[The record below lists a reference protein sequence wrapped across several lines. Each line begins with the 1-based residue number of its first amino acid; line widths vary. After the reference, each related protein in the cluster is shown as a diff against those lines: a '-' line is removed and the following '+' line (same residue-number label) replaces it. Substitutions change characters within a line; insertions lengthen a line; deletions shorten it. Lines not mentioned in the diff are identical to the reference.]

1 MIQNQQKERT
11 KDLSSIADDVIQ
23 RCALKLKT
31 SVRVLVEDFEGGWKG
46 EKRQYS
52 RKLVEYCSSKALYEI
67 CKDMEQ
73 TIREGTFSRLSFD
86 MMLAWE
92 KPTRREEESQAEC
105 MAKEKE
111 EMRKPAQEKEDK
123 KKPANANSSNNQDD
137 ISLFYSDIMP
147 LLVNDKPNVGEDA
160 FVWLGSLVPLVA
172 DFINGK
178 FTFETLTATTQNR
191 LHFPAYDKFL
201 QEIDKCVQHL
211 QKQATPRN
219 IEMADDEFILHVE
232 GTASS
237 QRVIRHIG
245 KQSWPGRLTLTNY
258 ALYFEASGA
267 VTYEDA
273 FKLDLS
279 KDIDQSIKPAA
290 TGPFGAPLFD
300 KAIVYESAELED
312 GFQIEFPEL
321 TSCTR
326 RDHWL
331 ALVNEIMLLHKFL
344 AKFKVESPLEA
355 WEMHARTILGIIRL
369 HAAREMLR
377 ISPPNPKSFLI
388 FALFDE
394 LPTGSNVLQELAE
407 SLKSV
412 KSGHPCSASS
422 ILRNLNV
429 SACIP
434 CAEAEIRT
442 PDRDVNNQPENLLS
456 LETAVEQVR
465 EEAKEINSA
474 KATADELRQ
483 DGIGDSA
490 LVLMELMK
498 PLRNALPWFQDVYE
512 WKRPATTI
520 IVMATS
526 LIIVYNEW
534 VGKAIAA
541 FLLWLVSKMI
551 WAKKYKVGKGTKFVV
566 CNTNDQTAVDSIVA
580 AQHGINTAYNVLQ
593 SVNVSLLKIR
603 SIWLA
608 NAPKHTNTI
617 IVAMIGCAV
626 ILVIIPLKY
635 IIMSVVLSTF
645 AVKLKPRDRKD
656 KKNIMGNQRLKGWWD
671 SIPVIPVEV
680 VQKPEESPKESGQ
693 KRD

>member
-11 KDLSSIADDVIQ
+11 KNLSSIADDVLQ

-31 SVRVLVEDFEGGWKG
+31 SVSVLVKDFDDKWKG
-46 EKRQYS
+46 EKKQYS

-92 KPTRREEESQAEC
+92 KPTRADEQAQMEC
-105 MAKEKE
+105 MANEKE
-111 EMRKPAQEKEDK
+111 EMKKPAKEKEDK
-123 KKPANANSSNNQDD
+123 KKPAKSSNKQDD
-137 ISLFYSDIMP
+137 IPLFYSDIMP

-178 FTFETLTATTQNR
+178 FTFETLTSSTQNR
-191 LHFPAYDKFL
+191 LHYPAYDKFL
-201 QEIDKCVQHL
+201 QEIAKCVQHL

-219 IEMADDEFILHVE
+219 VEMADDEFILHVE
-232 GTASS
+232 GTATS

-258 ALYFEASGA
+258 ALYFEASGSM
-267 VTYEDA
+267 TYEDA

-279 KDIDQSIKPAA
+279 KDIDHSIKPAA

-344 AKFKVESPLEA
+344 SKFKVESPLEA

-377 ISPPNPKSFLI
+377 ISPPNPKNFLI

-394 LPTGSNVLQELAE
+394 LPTGSNVLHELAE

-422 ILRNLNV
+422 ILRNVNV

-434 CAEAEIRT
+434 CAEADISVEQS
-442 PDRDVNNQPENLLS
+442 DKNVNNQPDNLLS

-474 KATADELRQ
+474 KATADELKE

-498 PLRNALPWFQDVYE
+498 PLKNALPWFQEVIE
-512 WKRPATTI
+512 WKNPTTTAT
-520 IVMATS
+520 VMSTS
-526 LIIVYNEW
+526 LLVVYKEW

-551 WAKKYKVGKGTKFVV
+551 WARKYEVGKQTKFVV
-566 CNTNDQTAVDSIVA
+566 CNNNDQTAVDSIVA
-580 AQHGINTAYNVLQ
+580 AQHGINTIYNILQ

-608 NAPKHTNTI
+608 NAPKHTNTM
-617 IVAMIGCAV
+617 IVVMIGCAV
-626 ILVIIPLKY
+626 ILLVIPLKY
-635 IIMSVVLSTF
+635 IIMSALLSTF
-645 AVKLKPRDRKD
+645 AVKLNPGDRRD

-680 VQKPEESPKESGQ
+680 VQKAGESPKESGL
-693 KRD
+693 KKE

>member
-11 KDLSSIADDVIQ
+11 KNLSSIADDVLQ

-31 SVRVLVEDFEGGWKG
+31 SVSVLVKDFDGKWKG
-46 EKRQYS
+46 EKKQYS

-92 KPTRREEESQAEC
+92 KPTCADEQAQV
-105 MAKEKE
+105 EKE
-111 EMRKPAQEKEDK
+111 EVKKPAKEKEDK
-123 KKPANANSSNNQDD
+123 KKPANSSNKQDD
-137 ISLFYSDIMP
+137 IPLFYSDIMP
-147 LLVNDKPNVGEDA
+147 LLVNNAPNVGEDA

-178 FTFETLTATTQNR
+178 FTFETLTSSTQNR
-191 LHFPAYDKFL
+191 LHYPAYDKFL
-201 QEIDKCVQHL
+201 QEIAKCVQHL

-219 IEMADDEFILHVE
+219 VEMADDEFILHVE
-232 GTASS
+232 GTATS

-258 ALYFEASGA
+258 ALYFEASGSM
-267 VTYEDA
+267 TYEDA

-279 KDIDQSIKPAA
+279 KDIDHSIKPAA

-344 AKFKVESPLEA
+344 SKFKVESPLEA

-377 ISPPNPKSFLI
+377 ISPPNPKNFLI

-394 LPTGSNVLQELAE
+394 LPTGSNVLHELAE

-434 CAEAEIRT
+434 CAEADISVEQS
-442 PDRDVNNQPENLLS
+442 DKNVNNQPDNLLS

-474 KATADELRQ
+474 KATADELKE

-498 PLRNALPWFQDVYE
+498 PLKNALPWFQEVIE
-512 WKRPATTI
+512 WKNPTTTAT
-520 IVMATS
+520 VMSTS
-526 LIIVYNEW
+526 LLVVYKEW

-551 WAKKYKVGKGTKFVV
+551 WARKYEVGKQTKFVV
-566 CNTNDQTAVDSIVA
+566 CNNNDQTAVDSIVA
-580 AQHGINTAYNVLQ
+580 AQHGINTIYNILQ

-608 NAPKHTNTI
+608 NAPKHTNTM
-617 IVAMIGCAV
+617 IVVMIGCAV
-626 ILVIIPLKY
+626 ILLVIPLKY
-635 IIMSVVLSTF
+635 IIMSALLSTF
-645 AVKLKPRDRKD
+645 AVKLNPGDRRD

-671 SIPVIPVEV
+671 SIPVSPVEV
-680 VQKPEESPKESGQ
+680 VQKAGESPKESGL
-693 KRD
+693 KKE

>member
-11 KDLSSIADDVIQ
+11 KNLSSIADDVLQ
-23 RCALKLKT
+23 RCSLKLKT
-31 SVRVLVEDFEGGWKG
+31 SVSVLVKDFDSKWKG
-46 EKRQYS
+46 EKKQYS

-92 KPTRREEESQAEC
+92 KPACADEQAQMEC

-111 EMRKPAQEKEDK
+111 EVKKPAKEKEDK
-123 KKPANANSSNNQDD
+123 KKPANSSNKQDD
-137 ISLFYSDIMP
+137 IPLFYSDIMP
-147 LLVNDKPNVGEDA
+147 LLVNNKPNVGEDA

-178 FTFETLTATTQNR
+178 FTFETLTSSTQNR
-191 LHFPAYDKFL
+191 LHYPAYDKFL
-201 QEIDKCVQHL
+201 QEIAKCVQHL

-219 IEMADDEFILHVE
+219 VEMADDEFILHVE
-232 GTASS
+232 GTATS

-258 ALYFEASGA
+258 ALYFEASGSM
-267 VTYEDA
+267 TYEDA

-279 KDIDQSIKPAA
+279 KDINHSIKPAA

-344 AKFKVESPLEA
+344 SKFKVESPLEA

-377 ISPPNPKSFLI
+377 ISPPNPKNFLI

-394 LPTGSNVLQELAE
+394 LPTGSNVLHELAE

-434 CAEAEIRT
+434 CAEEDISVEQS
-442 PDRDVNNQPENLLS
+442 DKNVNNQPDNLLS
-456 LETAVEQVR
+456 LETAVDQVR

-474 KATADELRQ
+474 KATADELKE

-498 PLRNALPWFQDVYE
+498 PLKNALPWFQEVIE
-512 WKRPATTI
+512 WKNPTTTAT
-520 IVMATS
+520 VMSTS
-526 LIIVYNEW
+526 LLVVYKEW

-551 WAKKYKVGKGTKFVV
+551 WARKYEVGKQTKFVV
-566 CNTNDQTAVDSIVA
+566 CNNNDQTAVDSIVA
-580 AQHGINTAYNVLQ
+580 AQHGINTIYNILQ

-608 NAPKHTNTI
+608 NAPKHTNTM
-617 IVAMIGCAV
+617 IVVMIGCAV
-626 ILVIIPLKY
+626 ILLVIPLKY
-635 IIMSVVLSTF
+635 IIMSALLSTF
-645 AVKLKPRDRKD
+645 AVKLNPGDRRD

-671 SIPVIPVEV
+671 SIPVSPVEV
-680 VQKPEESPKESGQ
+680 VQKAGESPKESGL
-693 KRD
+693 KKE

>member
-11 KDLSSIADDVIQ
+11 KNLSSIADDVLQ
-23 RCALKLKT
+23 RCSLKLKT
-31 SVRVLVEDFEGGWKG
+31 SVSVLVKDFDSKWKG
-46 EKRQYS
+46 EKKQYS

-92 KPTRREEESQAEC
+92 KPACADEQAQ
-105 MAKEKE
+105 MEKE
-111 EMRKPAQEKEDK
+111 EVKKPAKEKEDK
-123 KKPANANSSNNQDD
+123 KKPANSSNKQDD
-137 ISLFYSDIMP
+137 IPLFYSDIMP
-147 LLVNDKPNVGEDA
+147 LLVNNKPNVGEDA

-178 FTFETLTATTQNR
+178 FTFETLTSSTQNR
-191 LHFPAYDKFL
+191 LHYPAYEKFL
-201 QEIDKCVQHL
+201 QEIAKCVQHL

-219 IEMADDEFILHVE
+219 VEMADDEFILHVE
-232 GTASS
+232 GTATS

-258 ALYFEASGA
+258 ALYFEASGSM
-267 VTYEDA
+267 TYEDA

-279 KDIDQSIKPAA
+279 KDINHSIKPAA

-344 AKFKVESPLEA
+344 SKFKVESPLEA

-377 ISPPNPKSFLI
+377 ISPPNPKNFLI

-394 LPTGSNVLQELAE
+394 LPTGSNVLHELAE

-429 SACIP
+429 STCIP
-434 CAEAEIRT
+434 CAEEDISVEQS
-442 PDRDVNNQPENLLS
+442 DKNVNNQPDNLLS
-456 LETAVEQVR
+456 LETAVDQVR

-474 KATADELRQ
+474 KATADELKE

-498 PLRNALPWFQDVYE
+498 PLKNALPWFQEVIE
-512 WKRPATTI
+512 WKNPTTTAT
-520 IVMATS
+520 VMSTS
-526 LIIVYNEW
+526 LLVVYKEW

-551 WAKKYKVGKGTKFVV
+551 WARKYEVGKQTKFVV
-566 CNTNDQTAVDSIVA
+566 CNNNDQTAVDSIVA
-580 AQHGINTAYNVLQ
+580 AQHGINTIYNILQ

-608 NAPKHTNTI
+608 NAPKHTNTM
-617 IVAMIGCAV
+617 IVVMIGCAV
-626 ILVIIPLKY
+626 ILLVIPLKY
-635 IIMSVVLSTF
+635 IIMSALLSTF
-645 AVKLKPRDRKD
+645 AVKLNPGDRRD

-671 SIPVIPVEV
+671 SIPVSPVEV
-680 VQKPEESPKESGQ
+680 VQKAGESPKESGL
-693 KRD
+693 KKE